1 MLVEDMEQQMPENM
15 DTLLRRMDGM
25 ERNSSDISRMIT
37 ELVTSTAAM
46 DARVKTLESIQQDR
60 RVSDVARSAREE
72 AMEKDI
78 KSIERRMA
86 KIETGIN
93 KLLWGLAG
101 SVGIAFVGF
110 VLRGGLSG

>member
-1 MLVEDMEQQMPENM
+1 MLVGKMEQQMPENM
-15 DTLLRRMDGM
+15 DTLLRRIDGV
-25 ERNSSDISRMIT
+25 ERNASDISRMIT
-37 ELVTSTAAM
+37 ELVANSAAM
-46 DARVKTLESIQQDR
+46 DARVRTLENIQQDR

-78 KSIERRMA
+78 RSIETRMA

-101 SVGIAFVGF
+101 SVGIAFVGWI
-110 VLRGGLSG
+110 LRGGLGG